1 MLFITSN
8 PRCNVSGHT
17 CGGGCGSECSRMPLC
32 YCRCALHC
40 CTCKWTVTGIYLFT
54 RSYVYY
60 PTAGVPERQY
70 EDISFNRI
78 RDMITH
84 GNQLGRRGRPCLVN
98 GWKRGRDIPAVT
110 GSGLHKPEVSYWGCF
125 ISCYPAYIELYLYP
139 EACYLYCLLLR

>member
-110 GSGLHKPEVSYWGCF
+110 GSGRHKPEYLIGGVLYHIVRHILSY
-125 ISCYPAYIELYLYP
+125 IYIRKPATFTVYI
-139 EACYLYCLLLR
+139 